1 MVESVTTGIVYS
13 PEYLEHIPTRATHPE
28 ARGRLILV
36 KQILDEYEIFKHPSI
51 QLIEPRQATPDDV
64 LAVHSEKL
72 FELVKR
78 TSKEGGGY
86 LDPDTVASPRTFE
99 IALLAAGGVIEAV
112 EQCMQGTIE
121 NAFAI
126 VRPPGHHATKKRAMG
141 FCFFNN
147 VAIAAKYL
155 LRNHEMDRIAILD
168 IDSHHGN
175 GTQDIFYD
183 SLEVLYIS
191 LHQDPLTC
199 YPGTGYLEDLGVGEG
214 EGYNVNLPLRPLTTD
229 EPYLYAINEI
239 AIPLIEQYQ
248 PEFILVS
255 AGYDT
260 YYRDPLTHMALTT
273 YSYKEIFRNVKALS
287 KTCKNKTFVT
297 ALEGG
302 YSQGGLQQGVLT
314 SISEMADLGI
324 EIEDVPPEDY
334 QEANYEYTQK
344 VVAKLKNYLSPF
356 WNF

>member
-1 MVESVTTGIVYS
+1 MTTGIVYS
-13 PEYLEHIPTRATHPE
+13 PEYLEHIPDRSTHPE
-28 ARGRLILV
+28 ARRRLLLIA
-36 KQILDEYEIFKHPSI
+36 QILEEYHIYENPSI
-51 QLIEPRQATPDDV
+51 QLIEPRKATPEEV
-64 LAVHSEKL
+64 LAVHSENL
-72 FELVKR
+72 FELVKH
-78 TSKEGGGY
+78 TSEEGGGY
-86 LDPDTVASPRTFE
+86 LDPDTVASPKTFE

-112 EQCMQGTIE
+112 EQCIQGTIE

-126 VRPPGHHATKKRAMG
+126 IRPPGHHATKKRAMG

-155 LRNHEMDRIAILD
+155 LRNYELNKIAILD

-183 SLEVLYIS
+183 SSEVLYIS
-191 LHQDPLTC
+191 LHQDPLTA
-199 YPGTGYLEDLGVGEG
+199 YPGTGYIEDLGVGEG
-214 EGYNVNLPLRPLTTD
+214 EGYNVNIPLRPLTTN
-229 EPYLYAINEI
+229 EPYLYAINEVVVPI
-239 AIPLIEQYQ
+239 IEQYE

-273 YSYKEIFRNVKALS
+273 RAYKEIFRSVKALS
-287 KTCKNKTFVT
+287 TTCINKAFVT

-302 YSQGGLQQGVLT
+302 YSPGGLQLGILT

-324 EIEDVPPEDY
+324 EIEDVPPEDNH
-334 QEANYEYTQK
+334 QTNYEYTQK
-344 VVAKLKNYLSPF
+344 IVTKLKNYLSPF
-356 WNF
+356 WDF